1 MRGFGRTW
9 VRRWRL
15 SRFRCG
21 GFWQWLSLAILMV
34 ELTTC
39 NVAVAK
45 VWWFFLVSQWGFL
58 LFERVAYGL
67 FWLWRWDNGGGSLL
81 RDGVR
86 PLLWR
91 EGVL

>member
-45 VWWFFLVSQWGFL
+45 VWWFFWFHSGVFCCLSVL
-58 LFERVAYGL
+58 LMGCFGYG
-67 FWLWRWDNGGGSLL
+67 
-81 RDGVR
+81 DGITV
-86 PLLWR
+86 
-91 EGVL
+91 EVLS